1 MIEEKVKNYFEK
13 YPELKF
19 LFFFDESRE
28 FLEEVK
34 SLAIPNIHVEFYTES
49 AFTIK
54 CKLLNELI
62 DSKVLLYLPMAHP
75 NTQEEYHQFP
85 LLGLLLANKEL
96 KLDNIGEFMEK
107 YGLQRHQKALVTKY
121 MKELKY
127 SGVQMVCEPIFN
139 TYKFEEPAIQRG
151 LISSLL
157 KFKTIENWSLIISK
171 LLTLLVA
178 KDDSELNKVLVKIAD
193 LKLQDIMIQQASEIT
208 SYVMKSLSRDELMQ
222 AARCIFYNK
231 ITQTIATVS
240 NLDPYASFKIKD
252 QTQIVRLNQLLN
264 EIEMNIHLSSSFNEV
279 MQLVGNDIKGDK
291 LIDIYGLDA
300 NFAEFSLSMIWA
312 VINSLHKQIE
322 DAPEEVIKKLDNIS
336 IQETLDEGMQNFL
349 KYLTHMAKLHQ
360 MINGISSYILN
371 KPEDYLKAYSE
382 EFYFIDSL
390 YRKAI
395 KAYKLIDRSELPP
408 TIPLDDLHLTLNN
421 RYEAHTDR
429 LNREWLKCLN
439 LFDFDYNKIPVLKQ
453 YDFFKNEIE
462 PLNQKVVVFIS
473 DALRYEVAHELLSE
487 LHSDVKNTAKIK
499 YMIASIPSKT
509 NIGMAQ
515 LLPSGDLVYNNGEI
529 TNSSI
534 STEGLHN
541 RSTILQKFKSDSLAV
556 QFSEITSNSQEKNRE
571 IFKNAIVYVYHDII
585 DSTGDKRAS
594 ERRTFDVVP
603 EAIDEIKRMV
613 KSLHATYNVSKVIIT
628 ADHGFLYNDRKIE
641 DKDLEPITD
650 PNPMTA
656 HNRYF
661 ISSSKSQ
668 QPLGYS
674 IPLSKTT
681 AFKDAVFITTPF
693 SVNRYKGISGV
704 GHQFVHGGGSLQEV
718 VVPVIE
724 SSRKREEVVTKVSPS
739 LINRGDL
746 KVVSNVLRLNLLQ
759 ETKVSRMEKE
769 LKISTGLYNNNILVS
784 NEIISTLNSTSDS
797 PSERALRIE
806 LTLASDTPKNA
817 FLKLKVFD
825 VEDRLNPLI
834 EERVQNNTLIQ
845 SDF

>member
-1 MIEEKVKNYFEK
+1 MIEEKVTSYFEK
-13 YPELKF
+13 YPDLKI
-19 LFFFDESRE
+19 LFFFDESQE

-62 DSKVLLYLPMAHP
+62 DTKVLLYLPMAHP
-75 NTQEEYHQFP
+75 NTQDEYHQFP

-96 KLDNIGEFMEK
+96 KLDNVGEFMEN

-127 SGVQMVCEPIFN
+127 SGVQMVCEPILN
-139 TYKFEEPAIQRG
+139 TYGFEEAAIQKG
-151 LISSLL
+151 LISSFL
-157 KFKTIENWSLIISK
+157 KFKNIESWSLIISK
-171 LLTLLVA
+171 LLTLLVT
-178 KDDSELNKVLVKIAD
+178 KDDTELNRVISKITE
-193 LKLQDIMIQQASEIT
+193 LKMQDIIIQQVTEIT
-208 SYVMKSLSRDELMQ
+208 SYVMKSLCREELIQ
-222 AARCIFYNK
+222 TARCVFYNK

-240 NLDPYASFKIKD
+240 NLDPYTSFKIKD

-264 EIEMNIHLSSSFNEV
+264 EIEMNTHLSNSFIEV
-279 MQLVGNDIKGDK
+279 MKLVSNDIKGDK

-300 NFAEFSLSMIWA
+300 NFAEFSPSMIWA
-312 VINSLHKQIE
+312 VINSLQNQIA
-322 DAPEEVIKKLDNIS
+322 DAPEAVIKKMDNIS
-336 IQETLDEGMQNFL
+336 IQQALDEGIQNLL
-349 KYLTHMAKLHQ
+349 KYLTYMAKLHQ
-360 MINGISSYILN
+360 MVNGISSYILN
-371 KPEDYLKAYSE
+371 KPEDYLNAYSE
-382 EFYFIDSL
+382 ELYFIDSL

-395 KAYKLIDRSELPP
+395 KAYKTIDHSELPS
-408 TIPLDDLHLTLNN
+408 TILLDNLHLALNN
-421 RYEAHTDR
+421 RYEEHTDK

-439 LFDFDYNKIPVLKQ
+439 QFDFDYSKIPVSKQ

-487 LHSDVKNTAKIK
+487 LHGDVKNTAKIK
-499 YMIASIPSKT
+499 FMMASIPSKT

-515 LLPSGDLVYNNGEI
+515 LLPTGDLVYNNGEI

-534 STEGLHN
+534 STEGLPN
-541 RSTILQKFKSDSLAV
+541 RNIILQKVKSDSLAV

-571 IFKNAIVYVYHDII
+571 IFKNAVVYIYHDII

-603 EAIDEIKRMV
+603 EAIDEIKRLV
-613 KSLHATYNVSKVIIT
+613 KSLHATFNVSKVIIT
-628 ADHGFLYNDRKIE
+628 ADHGFLYNDREIE
-641 DKDLEPITD
+641 DKDLETISD
-650 PNPMTA
+650 PNPMTS

-661 ISSSKSQ
+661 ITSSKSQ
-668 QPLGYS
+668 QSLGYS

-681 AFKDAVFITTPF
+681 AFNDNVFVTIPH
-693 SVNRYKGISGV
+693 SVNRYRKQGV

-724 SSRKREEVVTKVSPS
+724 SSRKREEVVTKVKPT
-739 LINRGDL
+739 LINKGDL

-769 LKISTGLYNNNILVS
+769 VNISTGLYNNNILVS

>member
-1 MIEEKVKNYFEK
+1 MIEEKVNSYFEK
-13 YPELKF
+13 YPALKI
-19 LFFFDESRE
+19 LFFFDESQE

-34 SLAIPNIHVEFYTES
+34 SLVIPKIHIEFYTES
-49 AFTIK
+49 AFSIK
-54 CKLLNELI
+54 CKLLNDLI
-62 DSKVLLYLPMAHP
+62 DTKVLLYLPLAHP
-75 NTQEEYHQFP
+75 NTQDEYHQFP

-96 KLDNIGEFMEK
+96 KLDNVGEFMEN
-107 YGLQRHQKALVTKY
+107 YGLQRHQKSLVTKY

-127 SGVQMVCEPIFN
+127 SSVQLVCEPVLN
-139 TYKFEEPAIQRG
+139 TYGFEEPALQRG
-151 LISSLL
+151 LISSFL

-178 KDDSELNKVLVKIAD
+178 KDDLELNKVLSKIAA
-193 LKLQDIMIQQASEIT
+193 LKMEDITIQKVSENT
-208 SYVMKSLSRDELMQ
+208 SYVMKSLCREELMQ

-231 ITQTIATVS
+231 VTQTIATVS
-240 NLDPYASFKIKD
+240 NHDPYASFKIKD

-264 EIEMNIHLSSSFNEV
+264 ETDMNTHLSSSFNEV
-279 MQLVGNDIKGDK
+279 MKLVSNDIKGDR

-300 NFAEFSLSMIWA
+300 NFAEFSPSMIWA
-312 VINSLHKQIE
+312 VINSLQNQIAG
-322 DAPEEVIKKLDNIS
+322 APEAVIKKLDNIS
-336 IQETLDEGMQNFL
+336 IQQALDEGLQNFL
-349 KYLTHMAKLHQ
+349 KYLTYMSKLHQ
-360 MINGISSYILN
+360 MVNGISSYILN
-371 KPEDYLKAYSE
+371 SPEDYLKAYSE
-382 EFYFIDSL
+382 DLYYVDSL

-395 KAYKLIDRSELPP
+395 KAHKLIDYSELPS
-408 TIPLDDLHLTLNN
+408 TIAIDDLHLALNN
-421 RYEAHTDR
+421 RYEEHTDR

-439 LFDFDYNKIPVLKQ
+439 QFDFDYAKIPVPKQ
-453 YDFFKNEIE
+453 FDFFKNEIE

-487 LHSDVKNTAKIK
+487 LHGDVKNTAKIK
-499 YMIASIPSKT
+499 YMLASIPSKT

-515 LLPSGDLVYNNGEI
+515 LLPFGDLVYNNGEI

-534 STEGLHN
+534 STEGLPN
-541 RSTILQKFKSDSLAV
+541 RNIILQRVKSDSLAV
-556 QFSEITSNSQEKNRE
+556 QFSEIVNNSREKNRE
-571 IFKNAIVYVYHDII
+571 IFKNSVVYLYHDII

-603 EAIDEIKRMV
+603 EAIDEIKRLV
-613 KSLHATYNVSKVIIT
+613 KSLHATYNVAKVIIT
-628 ADHGFLYNDRKIE
+628 ADHGFLYNDREIE
-641 DKDLEPITD
+641 DKDLESISD
-650 PNPMTA
+650 PNPMIS

-668 QPLGYS
+668 QSLSYS
-674 IPLSKTT
+674 IPLFKTT
-681 AFKDAVFITTPF
+681 AFTDNVFVTIPH
-693 SVNRYKGISGV
+693 SVNRYRKQGV

-724 SSRKREEVVTKVSPS
+724 SSRKREEVVTKVRPS
-739 LINRGDL
+739 LINKGNL

-769 LKISTGLYNNNILVS
+769 LSISTGLYNNNILVS

-797 PSERALRIE
+797 PSERAIRIE

>member
-1 MIEEKVKNYFEK
+1 MIEKKVNSYFEK
-13 YPELKF
+13 YPALKI
-19 LFFFDESRE
+19 LFFFDESQE
-28 FLEEVK
+28 YLEEVK

-62 DSKVLLYLPMAHP
+62 DTKVLLYIPMAHP
-75 NTQEEYHQFP
+75 NTQDEYHQFP

-96 KLDNIGEFMEK
+96 KLDNVGEFMEN

-127 SGVQMVCEPIFN
+127 SGVQMVCESILN
-139 TYKFEEPAIQRG
+139 AHGFEESAIQKG
-151 LISSLL
+151 LIASFL
-157 KFKTIENWSLIISK
+157 KFKNIESWSLIISK
-171 LLTLLVA
+171 LLTLLVS
-178 KDDSELNKVLVKIAD
+178 KDETELNRVISKIAE
-193 LKLQDIMIQQASEIT
+193 LRMQDTIIQQVSENT
-208 SYVMKSLSRDELMQ
+208 SYVMKSLCREELIQ
-222 AARCIFYNK
+222 AARCIYYNK
-231 ITQTIATVS
+231 ITQTISTVS
-240 NLDPYASFKIKD
+240 NLDPYLSFKIKD

-264 EIEMNIHLSSSFNEV
+264 ETEMNTHLSSSFSEV
-279 MQLVGNDIKGDK
+279 IKLVSKDIKGDK

-300 NFAEFSLSMIWA
+300 NFAEFSPSMIWA
-312 VINSLHKQIE
+312 VINNLYSQIV
-322 DAPEEVIKKLDNIS
+322 DSPEGVIKKLDIIS
-336 IQETLDEGMQNFL
+336 IQQTLDEGMHNFL
-349 KYLTHMAKLHQ
+349 KYVTYMAKLHQ
-360 MINGISSYILN
+360 MVNAISSYILN
-371 KPEDYLKAYSE
+371 KPEDYLKAYTE
-382 EFYFIDSL
+382 ELYFIDSL

-395 KAYKLIDRSELPP
+395 KSFKLIDYSEMPS
-408 TIPLDDLHLTLNN
+408 TIPLDDLHLALNN
-421 RYEAHTDR
+421 RYEEHADK

-439 LFDFDYNKIPVLKQ
+439 QFDFDYAKIPVAKQ
-453 YDFFKNEIE
+453 YDFFKTEIQ

-487 LHSDVKNTAKIK
+487 LHGDVKNTAKIK
-499 YMIASIPSKT
+499 YMMASIPSKT

-515 LLPSGDLVYNNGEI
+515 LLPSGDLVYNNGDI
-529 TNSSI
+529 SNSTV
-534 STEGLHN
+534 STEGLPN
-541 RSTILQKFKSDSLAV
+541 RNIILQKFKSDSLAV

-571 IFKNAIVYVYHDII
+571 IFKNAVVYVYHDII

-603 EAIDEIKRMV
+603 EAIDEIKRLV

-628 ADHGFLYNDRKIE
+628 ADHGFLYNDREIE
-641 DKDLEPITD
+641 DKDLENISES
-650 PNPMTA
+650 NPMTS

-661 ISSSKSQ
+661 ITSSKSQ
-668 QPLGYS
+668 QALGYT

-681 AFKDAVFITTPF
+681 AFNDDVFVTIPH
-693 SVNRYKGISGV
+693 SVNRYRKQGV
-704 GHQFVHGGGSLQEV
+704 GHQFVHGGGSLQEI

-724 SSRKREEVVTKVSPS
+724 SSRKREEVVTKVRPS
-739 LINRGDL
+739 LINKGNL

-769 LKISTGLYNNNILVS
+769 LSISTGLYNNNILVS

>member
-1 MIEEKVKNYFEK
+1 MIEKKVNSYFEK
-13 YPELKF
+13 YSDLKI
-19 LFFFDESRE
+19 LFFFDESQE

-34 SLAIPNIHVEFYTES
+34 SLAIPNIHVEFYIES

-62 DSKVLLYLPMAHP
+62 DTKVLLYIPMAHP
-75 NTQEEYHQFP
+75 NTQDEYHQFP

-96 KLDNIGEFMEK
+96 KLDNVGEFMEN

-127 SGVQMVCEPIFN
+127 SGVQMVCEPILN
-139 TYKFEEPAIQRG
+139 AYGFEETAIQKG
-151 LISSLL
+151 LIASFL
-157 KFKTIENWSLIISK
+157 KFKNIESWSLIISK
-171 LLTLLVA
+171 LLTLLVS
-178 KDDSELNKVLVKIAD
+178 KDETELNRVISKIAE
-193 LKLQDIMIQQASEIT
+193 LKMQDTIIQQVSENT
-208 SYVMKSLSRDELMQ
+208 SYVMKSLCREELIQ
-222 AARCIFYNK
+222 AARCIYYNK
-231 ITQTIATVS
+231 ITQTISTVS
-240 NLDPYASFKIKD
+240 NLDPYLSFKIKD

-264 EIEMNIHLSSSFNEV
+264 ENEMNTHLSSSFNDV
-279 MQLVGNDIKGDK
+279 IKLVSKDIKGDK

-300 NFAEFSLSMIWA
+300 NFAEFSPSMIWA
-312 VINSLHKQIE
+312 VINNLYSQIV
-322 DAPEEVIKKLDNIS
+322 DLPEGVIKKLDIIS
-336 IQETLDEGMQNFL
+336 IQQTLDEGIHNFL
-349 KYLTHMAKLHQ
+349 KYVTYMAKLHQ
-360 MINGISSYILN
+360 MVNAISSYILN

-382 EFYFIDSL
+382 ELYFIDSL

-395 KAYKLIDRSELPP
+395 KTYKLIDYSELPS
-408 TIPLDDLHLTLNN
+408 TIPLDDLHLALNN
-421 RYEAHTDR
+421 RYDEHTDR

-439 LFDFDYNKIPVLKQ
+439 QFDFDYAKIPVSKQ

-499 YMIASIPSKT
+499 YMMASIPSKT

-515 LLPSGDLVYNNGEI
+515 LLPSGDLVYNNGDI
-529 TNSSI
+529 SNSTV
-534 STEGLHN
+534 STEGLPN
-541 RSTILQKFKSDSLAV
+541 RNIILQKFKSDSLAV

-571 IFKNAIVYVYHDII
+571 IFKNAVVYVYHDII

-603 EAIDEIKRMV
+603 EAIDEIKRLV

-628 ADHGFLYNDRKIE
+628 ADHGFLYNDREIE
-641 DKDLEPITD
+641 DKDLENISD
-650 PNPMTA
+650 SNPLTT

-661 ISSSKSQ
+661 ITSSKSQ
-668 QPLGYS
+668 QSLGYS

-681 AFKDAVFITTPF
+681 AFNDDVFVTIPH
-693 SVNRYKGISGV
+693 SVNRYRKQGV
-704 GHQFVHGGGSLQEV
+704 GHQFVHGGGSLQEI

-724 SSRKREEVVTKVSPS
+724 SSRKREEVVTKVRPS
-739 LINRGDL
+739 LINKGNL
-746 KVVSNVLRLNLLQ
+746 KVVSNVLRLNILQ

-769 LKISTGLYNNNILVS
+769 LSISTGLYNNNILVS

-806 LTLASDTPKNA
+806 LTLSSDTPKNA

>member
-1 MIEEKVKNYFEK
+1 MIEEKVNSYFYR
-13 YPELKF
+13 YPDLKI
-19 LFFFDESRE
+19 LFFFDENQE

-62 DSKVLLYLPMAHP
+62 DTKVLLYIPMAHP
-75 NTQEEYHQFP
+75 NTQDEYHQFP

-96 KLDNIGEFMEK
+96 KLDHVGEFMEN

-127 SGVQMVCEPIFN
+127 SGVQLVCEPILN
-139 TYKFEEPAIQRG
+139 SYGFEEEALQKA
-151 LISSLL
+151 LVSYFL

-178 KDDSELNKVLVKIAD
+178 KDGLELNKVLTKIAD
-193 LKLQDIMIQQASEIT
+193 LRMDDIIIQQINENT
-208 SYVMKSLSRDELMQ
+208 SYEMKSLNREELIQ
-222 AARCIFYNK
+222 VVRCIFYNK
-231 ITQTIATVS
+231 ITQTISSVS
-240 NLDPYASFKIKD
+240 NGDPYGSFKIKD
-252 QTQIVRLNQLLN
+252 QVKIVRLNQLLN
-264 EIEMNIHLSSSFNEV
+264 EAETNTQLSSSFNEV
-279 MQLVGNDIKGDK
+279 MQLVRNDIKGDK

-300 NFAEFSLSMIWA
+300 NFAEFSPSMIWA
-312 VINSLHKQIE
+312 VINILQNQIK
-322 DAPEEVIKKLDNIS
+322 DAPEAVIKKLDNIS
-336 IQETLDEGMQNFL
+336 MQQTLDEGIQNFL
-349 KYLTHMAKLHQ
+349 KYLTYMAKLHQ
-360 MINGISSYILN
+360 MVNGISSYILN

-382 EFYFIDSL
+382 ELYFIDSF

-395 KAYKLIDRSELPP
+395 KAYKLIDYSELPV
-408 TIPLDDLHLTLNN
+408 TIPLDDLHLALNN
-421 RYEAHTDR
+421 CYEEHTDK

-439 LFDFDYNKIPVLKQ
+439 QFDFDYTKIPVAKQ
-453 YDFFKNEIE
+453 FDFFKTEIE

-487 LHSDVKNTAKIK
+487 LHSDANNTAKMK

-515 LLPSGDLVYNNGEI
+515 LLPLGDLVYNNGDI
-529 TNSSI
+529 SISTI
-534 STEGLHN
+534 STEGLPN
-541 RSTILQKFKSDSLAV
+541 RNQILRRFKSDSLAV
-556 QFSEITSNSQEKNRE
+556 QFSEISSNSQEKNRE
-571 IFKNAIVYVYHDII
+571 IFKNSIVYLYHDII

-594 ERRTFDVVP
+594 ERRTFDVVID
-603 EAIDEIKRMV
+603 AIDEIKRLV
-613 KSLHATYNVSKVIIT
+613 KKLHGSYNVAKVIIT
-628 ADHGFLYNDRKIE
+628 ADHGFLYNDREIE
-641 DKDLEPITD
+641 DKDLESISD
-650 PNPMTA
+650 PNPMTS

-661 ISSSKSQ
+661 ITSSKSQ
-668 QPLGYS
+668 QSLGYS
-674 IPLSKTT
+674 VPLSKTT
-681 AFKDAVFITTPF
+681 AFNDDVFVTIPY
-693 SVNRYKGISGV
+693 SVNRYRKQGV

-724 SSRKREEVVTKVSPS
+724 SSRKREEVVTKVKPS
-739 LINRGDL
+739 LINKGDL
-746 KVVSNVLRLNLLQ
+746 KVVSNILRLNLLQ

-769 LKISTGLYNNNILVS
+769 VNISTGLYNNNILVS

-825 VEDRLNPLI
+825 LEDRLNPII

>member
-1 MIEEKVKNYFEK
+1 MIEEKVNSYFEK
-13 YPELKF
+13 YPDLKI
-19 LFFFDESRE
+19 LFFFDESQE

-62 DSKVLLYLPMAHP
+62 DTKVLLYLPMAHP
-75 NTQEEYHQFP
+75 NTQDEYHEFS

-96 KLDNIGEFMEK
+96 KLDHVGEFMEN
-107 YGLQRHQKALVTKY
+107 YGLQRHQKTLVSKY

-127 SGVQMVCEPIFN
+127 SGVQMVCEPILN
-139 TYKFEEPAIQRG
+139 TYGFEESAIQKG
-151 LISSLL
+151 LISSFL
-157 KFKTIENWSLIISK
+157 KFKNIESWSLIISK
-171 LLTLLVA
+171 LLTLLA
-178 KDDSELNKVLVKIAD
+178 TKDDTELNRVISKITE
-193 LKLQDIMIQQASEIT
+193 LKMEETVIHHVSENT
-208 SYVMKSLSRDELMQ
+208 SYVMKSLSREELIQ
-222 AARCIFYNK
+222 AARCIYYNK
-231 ITQTIATVS
+231 LTQTISTVS
-240 NLDPYASFKIKD
+240 NIDPYASFKIKD
-252 QTQIVRLNQLLN
+252 QTQVVRLNQLLN
-264 EIEMNIHLSSSFNEV
+264 ETEMNTQLSSSFNEV
-279 MQLVGNDIKGDK
+279 MKLVSNDIKGDK

-300 NFAEFSLSMIWA
+300 NFAEFSPTMIWA
-312 VINSLHKQIE
+312 VISSLQNQIS
-322 DAPEEVIKKLDNIS
+322 DSPEAVIKKLDAIS
-336 IQETLDEGMQNFL
+336 IQQTLDEGIQNFL
-349 KYLTHMAKLHQ
+349 KYLTYSAKLHQ
-360 MINGISSYILN
+360 MINTISSYILN

-382 EFYFIDSL
+382 ELYFIDSL

-395 KAYKLIDRSELPP
+395 KSYKLIDFSELPS
-408 TIPLDDLHLTLNN
+408 TIPLDDLHIALNI
-421 RYEAHTDR
+421 RYEEHTDK

-439 LFDFDYNKIPVLKQ
+439 QFDFDYDKIPISKQ

-499 YMIASIPSKT
+499 SMIASIPSKT

-515 LLPSGDLVYNNGEI
+515 LLPSGELLFNNGDI
-529 TNSSI
+529 TNSNI
-534 STEGLHN
+534 STEGLSN
-541 RSTILQKFKSDSLAV
+541 RSLILQRIKKDSLAV
-556 QFSEITSNSQEKNRE
+556 QFSEITTNSQERNRD
-571 IFKNAIVYVYHDII
+571 IFKNAVVYIYHDVI
-585 DSTGDKRAS
+585 DSTGDKRVS
-594 ERRTFDVVP
+594 ERRTFDVIP
-603 EAIDEIKRMV
+603 EAIEEIKRMV

-628 ADHGFLYNDRKIE
+628 ADHGFLYNDKKIE
-641 DKDLEPITD
+641 DKDLENISD
-650 PNPMTA
+650 PNPLKV

-661 ISSSKSQ
+661 ISSSKIQ

-681 AFKDAVFITTPF
+681 SFKDDVFVTTPL
-693 SVNRYKGISGV
+693 SVNRYKGTSGF

-718 VVPVIE
+718 VIPVIE
-724 SSRKREEVVTKVSPS
+724 SSRKREEVVTKVKPT
-739 LINRGDL
+739 LINKGDL
-746 KVVSNVLRLNLLQ
+746 KVVSNVLRLNILQ
-759 ETKVSRMEKE
+759 ETKVSRTEKE
-769 LKISTGLYNNNILVS
+769 LSISTGLYNNNTLVS

-797 PSERALRIE
+797 PSERAIRIE

-825 VEDRLNPLI
+825 VDDRLNPLI

>member
-1 MIEEKVKNYFEK
+1 MIEKKVNSYFEK
-13 YPELKF
+13 YPALKI
-19 LFFFDESRE
+19 LFFFDESQE
-28 FLEEVK
+28 YLEEVK

-62 DSKVLLYLPMAHP
+62 DTKVLLYIPMAHP
-75 NTQEEYHQFP
+75 NTQDEYHQFP

-96 KLDNIGEFMEK
+96 KLDNVGEFMEN

-127 SGVQMVCEPIFN
+127 SGVQMVCESILN
-139 TYKFEEPAIQRG
+139 AHGFEESAIQKG
-151 LISSLL
+151 LIASFL
-157 KFKTIENWSLIISK
+157 KFKNIESWSLIISK
-171 LLTLLVA
+171 LLTLLVS
-178 KDDSELNKVLVKIAD
+178 KDETELNRVISKIAE
-193 LKLQDIMIQQASEIT
+193 LRMQDTIIQQVSENT
-208 SYVMKSLSRDELMQ
+208 SYVMKSLCREELIQ
-222 AARCIFYNK
+222 AARCIYYNK
-231 ITQTIATVS
+231 ITQTISTVS
-240 NLDPYASFKIKD
+240 NLDPYLSFKIKD

-264 EIEMNIHLSSSFNEV
+264 ETEMNTHLSSSFNDV
-279 MQLVGNDIKGDK
+279 IKLVSKDIKGDK

-300 NFAEFSLSMIWA
+300 NFAEFSPSMIWA
-312 VINSLHKQIE
+312 VINNLYSQIV
-322 DAPEEVIKKLDNIS
+322 DSPEGVIKKLDIIS
-336 IQETLDEGMQNFL
+336 IQQTLDEGMHNFL
-349 KYLTHMAKLHQ
+349 KYVTYMAKLHQ
-360 MINGISSYILN
+360 MVNAISSYILN
-371 KPEDYLKAYSE
+371 KPEDYLKAYTE
-382 EFYFIDSL
+382 ELYFIDSL

-395 KAYKLIDRSELPP
+395 KSFKLIDYSEMPS
-408 TIPLDDLHLTLNN
+408 TIPLDDLHLALNN
-421 RYEAHTDR
+421 RYEEHADK

-439 LFDFDYNKIPVLKQ
+439 QFDFDYAKIPVAKQ
-453 YDFFKNEIE
+453 YDFFKTEIQ

-487 LHSDVKNTAKIK
+487 LHGDVKNTAKIK
-499 YMIASIPSKT
+499 YMMASIPSKT

-515 LLPSGDLVYNNGEI
+515 LLPSGDLVYNNGDI
-529 TNSSI
+529 SNSTV
-534 STEGLHN
+534 STEGLPN
-541 RSTILQKFKSDSLAV
+541 RNIILQKFKSDSLAV

-571 IFKNAIVYVYHDII
+571 IFKNAVVYVYHDII

-603 EAIDEIKRMV
+603 EAIDEIKRLV

-628 ADHGFLYNDRKIE
+628 ADHGFLYNDREIE
-641 DKDLEPITD
+641 DKDLENISD
-650 PNPMTA
+650 SNPLTT

-661 ISSSKSQ
+661 ITSSISQ
-668 QPLGYS
+668 QSLGYS

-681 AFKDAVFITTPF
+681 AFIDDVFVTIPH
-693 SVNRYKGISGV
+693 SVNRYRKQGV
-704 GHQFVHGGGSLQEV
+704 GHQFVHGGGSLQEI

-724 SSRKREEVVTKVSPS
+724 SSRKREEVVTKVRPS
-739 LINRGDL
+739 LINKGNL

-769 LKISTGLYNNNILVS
+769 LSISTGLYNNNILVS
-784 NEIISTLNSTSDS
+784 NEIVSTLNSTSDS

>member
-13 YPELKF
+13 YPDLKI
-19 LFFFDESRE
+19 LFFFDESQE

-62 DSKVLLYLPMAHP
+62 DTKVLLYLPMAHP
-75 NTQEEYHQFP
+75 NTQDEYHEFS

-96 KLDNIGEFMEK
+96 KLDHVGEFMEN
-107 YGLQRHQKALVTKY
+107 YGLQRHQKTLVSKY

-127 SGVQMVCEPIFN
+127 SGVQMVCEPILN
-139 TYKFEEPAIQRG
+139 AYGFEETAIQKG
-151 LISSLL
+151 LISSFL
-157 KFKTIENWSLIISK
+157 KFKNIESWALITSK
-171 LLTLLVA
+171 LLSLLIT
-178 KDDSELNKVLVKIAD
+178 KDETELNKVISKITE
-193 LKLQDIMIQQASEIT
+193 LKMEETVIHHVSENT
-208 SYVMKSLSRDELMQ
+208 SYVMKSFCREELIQ
-222 AARCIFYNK
+222 AARCIYYNK
-231 ITQTIATVS
+231 ITQTISTVS
-240 NLDPYASFKIKD
+240 NLDPYLSFKIKD

-264 EIEMNIHLSSSFNEV
+264 ETEMNIHLSSSFNEV
-279 MQLVGNDIKGDK
+279 MKLVSSDIKGDK
-291 LIDIYGLDA
+291 LIDIYGIDA
-300 NFAEFSLSMIWA
+300 NFAEFSPSMIWA
-312 VINSLHKQIE
+312 VINSLYNQIA
-322 DAPEEVIKKLDNIS
+322 DSPEGVIKKLDIIS
-336 IQETLDEGMQNFL
+336 IQQTLDEGMQNFL
-349 KYLTHMAKLHQ
+349 KYVTHIAKLHQ
-360 MINGISSYILN
+360 MINSISSYILN
-371 KPEDYLKAYSE
+371 KPEDYLKAYTE
-382 EFYFIDSL
+382 ELYFIDSL

-395 KAYKLIDRSELPP
+395 KAYKLIDYSELPP
-408 TIPLDDLHLTLNN
+408 TIPLDDLHMALNN
-421 RYEAHTDR
+421 RYEEHTDK

-439 LFDFDYNKIPVLKQ
+439 QFGFDYANIPVSKQ

-499 YMIASIPSKT
+499 YMMASIPSKT

-515 LLPSGDLVYNNGEI
+515 LLPSDDLVYNNGEI

-534 STEGLHN
+534 STEGLPN
-541 RSTILQKFKSDSLAV
+541 RNMILQKVKSDSLAV

-571 IFKNAIVYVYHDII
+571 IFKNAVVYIYHDII

-603 EAIDEIKRMV
+603 EAIDEIKRLV
-613 KSLHATYNVSKVIIT
+613 KSLHATFNVSKVIIT
-628 ADHGFLYNDRKIE
+628 ADHGFLYNDREIE
-641 DKDLEPITD
+641 DKDLESILD
-650 PNPMTA
+650 PNPMTT

-661 ISSSKSQ
+661 ITSSQSQ
-668 QPLGYS
+668 QALGYS

-681 AFKDAVFITTPF
+681 AFKDDVFVTIPL
-693 SVNRYKGISGV
+693 SVNRYRKQGV
-704 GHQFVHGGGSLQEV
+704 GHQFVHGGGSLQEI

-724 SSRKREEVVTKVSPS
+724 SSRKREEVVTKVKPS
-739 LINRGDL
+739 LINKGEL
-746 KVVSNVLRLNLLQ
+746 KVVSNVLRINLLQ

-769 LKISTGLYNNNILVS
+769 LSISSGLYNNNILVS

-797 PSERALRIE
+797 PSERAIRIE

-825 VEDRLNPLI
+825 VDDRLNPLI

>member
-1 MIEEKVKNYFEK
+1 MIEEKVNSYFEK
-13 YPELKF
+13 YPDLKI
-19 LFFFDESRE
+19 LFFFDESQE

-62 DSKVLLYLPMAHP
+62 DTKVLLYLPMAHP
-75 NTQEEYHQFP
+75 NTQDEYHQFP

-96 KLDNIGEFMEK
+96 KLDNVGEFMEN

-127 SGVQMVCEPIFN
+127 SGVQMVCEPVLN
-139 TYKFEEPAIQRG
+139 TYGFEEPALQRG
-151 LISSLL
+151 LISSFL

-178 KDDSELNKVLVKIAD
+178 KDDSELNKVLAKIAEF
-193 LKLQDIMIQQASEIT
+193 KMQDIIIQQTSENT
-208 SYVMKSLSRDELMQ
+208 SYVMKSLSREELMQ
-222 AARCIFYNK
+222 AARCVFYNK

-240 NLDPYASFKIKD
+240 NLDPYVSFKIKD

-264 EIEMNIHLSSSFNEV
+264 EIELNTHLSNSFNEV
-279 MQLVGNDIKGDK
+279 MKLVSNDIKGDK

-300 NFAEFSLSMIWA
+300 NFAEFSPSMIWA
-312 VINSLHKQIE
+312 VINSLQNQIA
-322 DAPEEVIKKLDNIS
+322 DAPEAVIKKLDNIS
-336 IQETLDEGMQNFL
+336 IQQALDDGMQNFL
-349 KYLTHMAKLHQ
+349 KYLTHMSKLHQ
-360 MINGISSYILN
+360 MVNGISSYILN

-382 EFYFIDSL
+382 ELYFIDSL

-395 KAYKLIDRSELPP
+395 KAYKLIDYSELPS
-408 TIPLDDLHLTLNN
+408 TIPLDDLHLALNN
-421 RYEAHTDR
+421 RYEEHTDR

-439 LFDFDYNKIPVLKQ
+439 QFDFDYAKIPAPKQ
-453 YDFFKNEIE
+453 FDFFKNEIE

-487 LHSDVKNTAKIK
+487 LHGDVKNTAKIK
-499 YMIASIPSKT
+499 YMMASIPSKT

-529 TNSSI
+529 INSSV
-534 STEGLHN
+534 STEGLPN
-541 RSTILQKFKSDSLAV
+541 RNIILQKVKSDSLAV

-571 IFKNAIVYVYHDII
+571 IFKNAVVYIYHDII

-603 EAIDEIKRMV
+603 EAIDEIKRLV
-613 KSLHATYNVSKVIIT
+613 KSLHATFNVSKVIIT
-628 ADHGFLYNDRKIE
+628 ADHGFLYNDREIE
-641 DKDLEPITD
+641 DKDLETISD
-650 PNPMTA
+650 PNPMTS

-661 ISSSKSQ
+661 ITSSKSQ
-668 QPLGYS
+668 QSLGYS

-681 AFKDAVFITTPF
+681 AFNDNVFVTIPH
-693 SVNRYKGISGV
+693 SVNRYRKQGV

-724 SSRKREEVVTKVSPS
+724 SSRKREEVVTKVKPT
-739 LINRGDL
+739 LINKGDL

-769 LKISTGLYNNNILVS
+769 VNISTGLYNNNILVS

>member
-1 MIEEKVKNYFEK
+1 MIEKKVNSYFEK
-13 YPELKF
+13 YPVLKI
-19 LFFFDESRE
+19 LFFFDESQE

-62 DSKVLLYLPMAHP
+62 DTKVLLYIPMAHP
-75 NTQEEYHQFP
+75 NTQDEYHQFP

-96 KLDNIGEFMEK
+96 KLDNVGEFMEN

-127 SGVQMVCEPIFN
+127 SGVQMVCEPILN
-139 TYKFEEPAIQRG
+139 AYGFEETAIQKG
-151 LISSLL
+151 LIASFL
-157 KFKTIENWSLIISK
+157 KFKNIESWPLIISK
-171 LLTLLVA
+171 LLTLLVS
-178 KDDSELNKVLVKIAD
+178 KDETELNRVISKIAE
-193 LKLQDIMIQQASEIT
+193 LKMQDTIIQQVSENT
-208 SYVMKSLSRDELMQ
+208 SYVMKSLCREELIQ
-222 AARCIFYNK
+222 AARCIYYNK
-231 ITQTIATVS
+231 ITQTISTVS
-240 NLDPYASFKIKD
+240 NLDPYLSFKIKD

-264 EIEMNIHLSSSFNEV
+264 ETEMNTHLSSSFNDV
-279 MQLVGNDIKGDK
+279 IKLVSKDIKGDK

-300 NFAEFSLSMIWA
+300 NFAEFSPSMIWA
-312 VINSLHKQIE
+312 VINNLYSQIV
-322 DAPEEVIKKLDNIS
+322 DSPEGVIKKLDIIS
-336 IQETLDEGMQNFL
+336 IQQTLDEGMHNFL
-349 KYLTHMAKLHQ
+349 KYVTYMAKLHQ
-360 MINGISSYILN
+360 MVNAISSYILN
-371 KPEDYLKAYSE
+371 KPEDYLKAYTE
-382 EFYFIDSL
+382 ELYFIDSL

-395 KAYKLIDRSELPP
+395 KTYKLIDYSELPS
-408 TIPLDDLHLTLNN
+408 TIPLDDLHLALNN
-421 RYEAHTDR
+421 RYEEHTDK

-439 LFDFDYNKIPVLKQ
+439 QFDFDYAKIPISKQ

-499 YMIASIPSKT
+499 YMMASIPSKT

-515 LLPSGDLVYNNGEI
+515 LLPSGDLVYNNGDI
-529 TNSSI
+529 SNSTV
-534 STEGLHN
+534 STEGLPN
-541 RSTILQKFKSDSLAV
+541 RNIILQKFKSDSLAV

-571 IFKNAIVYVYHDII
+571 IFKNAVVYVYHDII

-603 EAIDEIKRMV
+603 EAIDEIKRLV

-628 ADHGFLYNDRKIE
+628 ADHGFLYNDREIE
-641 DKDLEPITD
+641 DKDLENISD
-650 PNPMTA
+650 SNPLTT

-661 ISSSKSQ
+661 ITSSKSQ
-668 QPLGYS
+668 QTLGYS

-681 AFKDAVFITTPF
+681 AFNDDVFVTIPH
-693 SVNRYKGISGV
+693 SVNRYRKQGV
-704 GHQFVHGGGSLQEV
+704 GHQFVHGGGSLQEI

-724 SSRKREEVVTKVSPS
+724 SSRKREEVVTKVRPS
-739 LINRGDL
+739 LINKGNL

-769 LKISTGLYNNNILVS
+769 LSISTGLYNNNILVS

>member
-13 YPELKF
+13 YPDLKI
-19 LFFFDESRE
+19 LFFFDESQE

-62 DSKVLLYLPMAHP
+62 DTKVLLYLPMAHP
-75 NTQEEYHQFP
+75 NTQDEYHQFP

-96 KLDNIGEFMEK
+96 KLDNVGEFMEN

-127 SGVQMVCEPIFN
+127 SGVQMVCEPILN
-139 TYKFEEPAIQRG
+139 TYGFEEAAIQKG
-151 LISSLL
+151 LISSFL
-157 KFKTIENWSLIISK
+157 KFKNIESWSLIISK
-171 LLTLLVA
+171 LLTLLVT
-178 KDDSELNKVLVKIAD
+178 KDDTELNRVISKITE
-193 LKLQDIMIQQASEIT
+193 LKMQDIIIQQVTEIT
-208 SYVMKSLSRDELMQ
+208 SYVMKSLCREELIQ
-222 AARCIFYNK
+222 TARCVFYNK

-240 NLDPYASFKIKD
+240 NLDPYTSFKIKD

-264 EIEMNIHLSSSFNEV
+264 EIEMNTHLSNSFIEV
-279 MQLVGNDIKGDK
+279 MKLVSNDIKGDK

-300 NFAEFSLSMIWA
+300 NFAEFSPSMIWA
-312 VINSLHKQIE
+312 VINSLQNQIA
-322 DAPEEVIKKLDNIS
+322 DAPEAVIKKMDNIS
-336 IQETLDEGMQNFL
+336 IQQALDEGIQNLL
-349 KYLTHMAKLHQ
+349 KYLTYMAKLHQ
-360 MINGISSYILN
+360 MVNGISSYILN
-371 KPEDYLKAYSE
+371 KPEDYLNAYSE
-382 EFYFIDSL
+382 ELYFIDSL

-395 KAYKLIDRSELPP
+395 KAYKTIDHSELPS
-408 TIPLDDLHLTLNN
+408 TILLDNLHLALNN
-421 RYEAHTDR
+421 RYEEHTDK

-439 LFDFDYNKIPVLKQ
+439 QFDFDYSKIPVSKQ

-487 LHSDVKNTAKIK
+487 LHGDVKNTAKIK
-499 YMIASIPSKT
+499 FMMASIPSKT

-515 LLPSGDLVYNNGEI
+515 LLPTGDLVYNNGEI

-534 STEGLHN
+534 STEGLPN
-541 RSTILQKFKSDSLAV
+541 RNIILQKVKSDSLAV

-571 IFKNAIVYVYHDII
+571 IFKNAVVYIYHDII

-603 EAIDEIKRMV
+603 EAIDEIKRLV
-613 KSLHATYNVSKVIIT
+613 KSLHATFNVSKVIIT
-628 ADHGFLYNDRKIE
+628 ADHGFLYNDREIE
-641 DKDLEPITD
+641 DKDLETISD
-650 PNPMTA
+650 PNPMTS

-661 ISSSKSQ
+661 ITSSKSQ
-668 QPLGYS
+668 QSLGYS

-681 AFKDAVFITTPF
+681 AFNDNVFVTIPH
-693 SVNRYKGISGV
+693 SVNRYRKQGV

-724 SSRKREEVVTKVSPS
+724 SSRKREEVVTKVKPT
-739 LINRGDL
+739 LINKGDL

-769 LKISTGLYNNNILVS
+769 VNISTGLYNNNILVS

>member
-1 MIEEKVKNYFEK
+1 MIEKKVNSYFEK
-13 YPELKF
+13 YPDLKI
-19 LFFFDESRE
+19 LFFFDESQE

-62 DSKVLLYLPMAHP
+62 DTKVLLYIPMAHP
-75 NTQEEYHQFP
+75 NTQDEYHQFP

-96 KLDNIGEFMEK
+96 KLDNVGEFMEN

-127 SGVQMVCEPIFN
+127 SGVQMVCEPILN
-139 TYKFEEPAIQRG
+139 AYGFEETAIQKG
-151 LISSLL
+151 LIASFL
-157 KFKTIENWSLIISK
+157 KFKNIESWSLIISK
-171 LLTLLVA
+171 LLTLLVS
-178 KDDSELNKVLVKIAD
+178 KDETELNRVISKIAE
-193 LKLQDIMIQQASEIT
+193 LKMQDTIIQQVSENT
-208 SYVMKSLSRDELMQ
+208 SYVMKSLCREELIQ
-222 AARCIFYNK
+222 AARCIYYNK
-231 ITQTIATVS
+231 ITQTISTVS
-240 NLDPYASFKIKD
+240 NLDPYLSFKIKD

-264 EIEMNIHLSSSFNEV
+264 ENEMNTHLSSSFNDV
-279 MQLVGNDIKGDK
+279 IKLVSKDIKGDK

-300 NFAEFSLSMIWA
+300 NFAEFSPSMIWA
-312 VINSLHKQIE
+312 VINNLYSQIV
-322 DAPEEVIKKLDNIS
+322 DLPEGVIKKLDIIS
-336 IQETLDEGMQNFL
+336 IQQTLDEGIHNFL
-349 KYLTHMAKLHQ
+349 KYVTYMAKLHQ
-360 MINGISSYILN
+360 MVNAISSYILN

-382 EFYFIDSL
+382 ELYFIDSL

-395 KAYKLIDRSELPP
+395 KTYKLIDYSELPS
-408 TIPLDDLHLTLNN
+408 TIPLDDLHLALNN
-421 RYEAHTDR
+421 RYDEHTDR

-439 LFDFDYNKIPVLKQ
+439 QFDFDYAKIPVSKQ

-499 YMIASIPSKT
+499 YMMASIPSKT

-515 LLPSGDLVYNNGEI
+515 LLPSGDLVYNNGDI
-529 TNSSI
+529 SNSTV
-534 STEGLHN
+534 STEGLPN
-541 RSTILQKFKSDSLAV
+541 RNIILQKFKSDSLAV

-571 IFKNAIVYVYHDII
+571 IFKNAVVYVYHDII

-603 EAIDEIKRMV
+603 EAIDEIKRLV

-628 ADHGFLYNDRKIE
+628 ADHGFLYNDREIE
-641 DKDLEPITD
+641 DKDLENISD
-650 PNPMTA
+650 SNPLTT

-661 ISSSKSQ
+661 ITSSKSQ
-668 QPLGYS
+668 QSLGYS

-681 AFKDAVFITTPF
+681 AFNDDVFVTIPH
-693 SVNRYKGISGV
+693 SVNRYRKQGV
-704 GHQFVHGGGSLQEV
+704 GHQFVHGGGSLQEI

-724 SSRKREEVVTKVSPS
+724 SSRKREEVVTKVRPS
-739 LINRGDL
+739 LINKGNL
-746 KVVSNVLRLNLLQ
+746 KVVSNVLRLNILQ

-769 LKISTGLYNNNILVS
+769 LSISTGLYNNNILVS

-806 LTLASDTPKNA
+806 LTLSSDTPKNA

>member
-1 MIEEKVKNYFEK
+1 MIKKKVNSYFEK
-13 YPELKF
+13 YPDLKI
-19 LFFFDESRE
+19 LFFFDEIQE

-62 DSKVLLYLPMAHP
+62 DTKVLLYIPMAHP
-75 NTQEEYHQFP
+75 NTQDEYHQFP

-96 KLDNIGEFMEK
+96 KLDNVGEFMEN

-127 SGVQMVCEPIFN
+127 SGVQMVCEPVLN
-139 TYKFEEPAIQRG
+139 TYGFEEPALQRG
-151 LISSLL
+151 LISSFL

-178 KDDSELNKVLVKIAD
+178 NDDSELNKLLAKIAEF
-193 LKLQDIMIQQASEIT
+193 KMQDIIIQQASENT
-208 SYVMKSLSRDELMQ
+208 SYVMKSLSREELMQ
-222 AARCIFYNK
+222 AARCIYYNK
-231 ITQTIATVS
+231 ITQTISTVS
-240 NLDPYASFKIKD
+240 NLDPYLSFKIKD

-264 EIEMNIHLSSSFNEV
+264 ETEMNTHLSSSFNDV
-279 MQLVGNDIKGDK
+279 INLVSKDIKGDK
-291 LIDIYGLDA
+291 LIDVYGLDA
-300 NFAEFSLSMIWA
+300 NFAEFSPSMIWA
-312 VINSLHKQIE
+312 VINNLYSQIV
-322 DAPEEVIKKLDNIS
+322 DSPEGVIKKLDNIS
-336 IQETLDEGMQNFL
+336 IQQALDEGMQNFL
-349 KYLTHMAKLHQ
+349 KYLTHMSKLHQ
-360 MINGISSYILN
+360 MVNGISSYILN

-382 EFYFIDSL
+382 ELYFIDSL

-395 KAYKLIDRSELPP
+395 KAYKLIDYSELPS
-408 TIPLDDLHLTLNN
+408 TIPLDDLHLALNN
-421 RYEAHTDR
+421 RYEEHTDR

-439 LFDFDYNKIPVLKQ
+439 QFDFDYSKIPVSKQ

-487 LHSDVKNTAKIK
+487 LHGDVKNTAKIK
-499 YMIASIPSKT
+499 YMMASIPSKT

-515 LLPSGDLVYNNGEI
+515 LLPSGDLIYNNGEI

-534 STEGLHN
+534 STEGLPN
-541 RSTILQKFKSDSLAV
+541 RNIILQKVNSDSLAV
-556 QFSEITSNSQEKNRE
+556 QFSEIASNSQEKNRE
-571 IFKNAIVYVYHDII
+571 IFKNAVVYIYHDII

-603 EAIDEIKRMV
+603 EAIDEIKRLV
-613 KSLHATYNVSKVIIT
+613 KSLHATFNVSKVIIT
-628 ADHGFLYNDRKIE
+628 ADHGFLYNDREIE
-641 DKDLEPITD
+641 DKDLETISD
-650 PNPMTA
+650 PNPMTS

-661 ISSSKSQ
+661 ITSSKSQ
-668 QPLGYS
+668 QSLGYS

-681 AFKDAVFITTPF
+681 AFNDNVFVTIPH
-693 SVNRYKGISGV
+693 SVNRYRKQGV

-724 SSRKREEVVTKVSPS
+724 SSRKREEVVTKVKPTM
-739 LINRGDL
+739 INKGDL

-769 LKISTGLYNNNILVS
+769 VNISTGLYNNNILVS

>member
-1 MIEEKVKNYFEK
+1 MIEEKVSSYFERF
-13 YPELKF
+13 PDLKI
-19 LFFFDESRE
+19 LFFFDEKQE
-28 FLEEVK
+28 FFNEVK
-34 SLAIPNIHVEFYTES
+34 MLEIPNIHVEFYS
-49 AFTIK
+49 GSVFSLK
-54 CKLLNELI
+54 CKLLFELV
-62 DSKVLLYLPMAHP
+62 DTKVLLYLPMAHP
-75 NTQEEYHQFP
+75 NTQDEFHQFP

-96 KLDNIGEFMEK
+96 KLDNVGAFMEK
-107 YGLQRHQKALVTKY
+107 FGLQRHQKALVRKY
-121 MKELKY
+121 MNELKY
-127 SGVQMVCEPIFN
+127 SGVQMVCEPVLN
-139 TYKFEEPAIQRG
+139 SYGFEEKAIQKG
-151 LISSLL
+151 LISSFL
-157 KFKTIENWSLIISK
+157 KFKTIESWSLITSK

-178 KDDSELNKVLVKIAD
+178 KDETELNRVLSKIAD
-193 LKLQDIMIQQASEIT
+193 VKLEDIIIQQVCENT
-208 SYVMKSLSRDELMQ
+208 SYVMKSLCREELIQ
-222 AARCIFYNK
+222 AARCIYYNK
-231 ITQTIATVS
+231 ITQTISTVS
-240 NLDPYASFKIKD
+240 NLDPYLSFKIKD

-264 EIEMNIHLSSSFNEV
+264 ETEMNTHLSSSFNEV
-279 MQLVGNDIKGDK
+279 MKLVSTDIKGDK

-300 NFAEFSLSMIWA
+300 NFAEFSPSMIWA
-312 VINSLHKQIE
+312 IINSIQNQLTTAP
-322 DAPEEVIKKLDNIS
+322 DAVIKKLDNIS
-336 IQETLDEGMQNFL
+336 IQQTLDEGMLNFL
-349 KYLTHMAKLHQ
+349 KYMTYMAKLHQ

-371 KPEDYLKAYSE
+371 KPEDYLNAYSDE
-382 EFYFIDSL
+382 LYFIDSL

-395 KAYKLIDRSELPP
+395 KAYKLIDYSELPS
-408 TIPLDDLHLTLNN
+408 TIALDDLHLTLNN
-421 RYEAHTDR
+421 RYEEHTDK

-439 LFDFDYNKIPVLKQ
+439 QFDFDYSKIPVLKQ

-499 YMIASIPSKT
+499 YMMASIPSKT

-515 LLPSGDLVYNNGEI
+515 LLPPGDLVYNNGDI
-529 TNSSI
+529 SNSTI
-534 STEGLHN
+534 STEGLPN
-541 RSTILQKFKSDSLAV
+541 RNILLQRFKSDSLAV

-571 IFKNAIVYVYHDII
+571 IFKNAVVYIYHDII

-603 EAIDEIKRMV
+603 QAIEEIKRLV
-613 KSLHATYNVSKVIIT
+613 KSLHATFNVSKVIIT
-628 ADHGFLYNDRKIE
+628 ADHGFLYNDREIE
-641 DKDLEPITD
+641 DKDLESISD
-650 PNPMTA
+650 PNPMTS

-661 ISSSKSQ
+661 ITSSKSQ

-681 AFKDAVFITTPF
+681 AFIDDVFVTIPL
-693 SVNRYKGISGV
+693 SVNRYRKQGV

-724 SSRKREEVVTKVSPS
+724 SSRKREEVVTKVKPT
-739 LINRGDL
+739 LINKGDL

-769 LKISTGLYNNNILVS
+769 VNISTGLYNNNILVS

-797 PSERALRIE
+797 PSERAIRIE

-834 EERVQNNTLIQ
+834 EERVLNYTLIQ